1 MSESLLP
8 PSQTLAIDPETTT
21 TTIPSSTSNSNTATA
36 TVLQNIPPALF
47 FIVPAFSVALLV
59 IAITHRPQHGSSS
72 SRPQRA
78 QAKIAYTLVAALGV
92 LSTIA
97 GAIPLGMAGINSDL
111 RSEKVV
117 EALVSL
123 LCAYALTFEIS
134 FSMGIEAVSV
144 TNQV

>member
-1 MSESLLP
+1 M
-8 PSQTLAIDPETTT
+8 
-21 TTIPSSTSNSNTATA
+21 
-36 TVLQNIPPALF
+36 
-47 FIVPAFSVALLV
+47 
-59 IAITHRPQHGSSS
+59 
-72 SRPQRA
+72 
-78 QAKIAYTLVAALGV
+78 AYTLVAALGV

-123 LCAYALTFEIS
+123 LCAYALAFENS

>member
-1 MSESLLP
+1 MPASLLP
-8 PSQTLAIDPETTT
+8 PSNTLAIDPDTT
-21 TTIPSSTSNSNTATA
+21 TTIPSSTPNFNTATA
-36 TVLQNIPPALF
+36 TALQNIPPALF
-47 FIVPAFSVALLV
+47 FIVSAFSAALLV
-59 IAITHRPQHGSSS
+59 LAITHRPQQSS
-72 SRPQRA
+72 SRPRRA
-78 QAKIAYTLVAALGV
+78 QTRIAYALVAALGV

-123 LCAYALTFEIS
+123 LCAYAFTFENS
-134 FSMGIEAVSV
+134 FSMGIEAVRV

>member
-1 MSESLLP
+1 MSESLLL
-8 PSQTLAIDPETTT
+8 PSQTLVIDPDT

-59 IAITHRPQHGSSS
+59 LAITNRPQHGLSL
-72 SRPQRA
+72 SRPRRG
-78 QAKIAYTLVAALGV
+78 QARIAYALVAALGV

-117 EALVSL
+117 EAFVSL
-123 LCAYALTFEIS
+123 LCAYAFTFEIS
-134 FSMGIEAVSV
+134 FRLGFGLGHGNSV
-144 TNQV
+144 